1 MDITL
6 PKEMWYKIWSDL
18 DFDNLQKTCVLVCQG
33 WFRDIR
39 GDGRLSGQLS
49 LKNAEMEE
57 EEAKVILSKWKELR
71 ILRLS
76 KNLDP
81 VDLSKTHMFLKK
93 VIVPNVPEGYQ
104 NMFLDFLEDPEVSVN
119 KICFDPHDTSNSVG
133 LDNITELTLHFGE
146 LGAIEESEKPYE
158 PMGVMKNLIRLEII
172 FGEGNLEEDDFDFGS
187 IIEPLFQGIGF
198 SSDLEEVRLEAKGDF
213 FQICGDLI
221 LKYLSQITRLEIV
234 GIHQGDFHGYS
245 KDLLWIP
252 KLKNLKTLV
261 VYDLNIKSESDDEGN
276 VPFYKTPMAKLTTLE
291 LCGSVIGPVIC
302 DPGKELQK
310 FNVKKMQASFQ
321 QELFQKGVM
330 LLTEKRLH
338 CRSNDMITAMTEA
351 AIFTIGRSRIIGY
364 GKIRP
369 VLFVGLPNSIKSSN
383 HFLTKPRENLS

>member
-6 PKEMWYKIWSDL
+6 PKEIWSKIWSDL
-18 DFDNLQKTCVLVCQG
+18 NFDTLQKTCVLVCQG

-49 LKNAEMEE
+49 LKNAFIEE
-57 EEAKVILSKWKELR
+57 EEAKSILSKWKELR

-104 NMFLDFLEDPEVSVN
+104 NAFLDILKDYSVTVN
-119 KICFDPHDTSNSVG
+119 KICFNPQDKSNSVG
-133 LDNITELTLHFGE
+133 LDNITELTLHFEDE
-146 LGAIEESEKPYE
+146 LLAIEEFEKPYE

-172 FGEGNLEEDDFDFGS
+172 FGDDDAFDFGS

-198 SSDLEEVRLEAKGDF
+198 SSDLEEVRLEAKGNF

-234 GIHQGDFHGYS
+234 GIHQGDFHADLD
-245 KDLLWIP
+245 DLLWIP

-261 VYDLNIKSESDDEGN
+261 VYDLNIRSESDDEGN
-276 VPFYKTPMAKLTTLE
+276 VQFYKTPMAKLTTIE
-291 LCGSVIGPVIC
+291 LCGSVIGSVIC

-310 FNVKKMQASFQ
+310 FNLKKMQVSFQ
-321 QELFQKGVM
+321 QE
-330 LLTEKRLH
+330 
-338 CRSNDMITAMTEA
+338 
-351 AIFTIGRSRIIGY
+351 
-364 GKIRP
+364 
-369 VLFVGLPNSIKSSN
+369 
-383 HFLTKPRENLS
+383 